1 MDYSIFPYWMGISN
15 FGELICAI
23 ISIMA
28 IFFIYCL
35 FGFAFCPNSLKVQWI
50 RALYILFWPIVIILL
65 LLSFPFIMIY
75 EFSKSPEVQD
85 KEWKEFIRKRNVIR
99 I

>member
-1 MDYSIFPYWMGISN
+1 MGISN

-28 IFFIYCL
+28 IFFLYCL
-35 FGFAFCPNSLKVQWI
+35 LGYAFCPDSLKVQWI
-50 RALYILFWPIVIILL
+50 RALYILFWPIVIVLT

-75 EFSKSPEVQD
+75 EFSKPPEVQE
-85 KEWKEFIRKRNVIR
+85 KELNEFMKEYK
-99 I
+99 

>member
-23 ISIMA
+23 ISIIA
-28 IFFIYCL
+28 IFFLYCL
-35 FGFAFCPNSLKVQWI
+35 LGYAFCPDSLKVQWI
-50 RALYILFWPIVIILL
+50 RALYILFWPIVIVLT

-75 EFSKSPEVQD
+75 EFSKPPEVQE
-85 KEWKEFIRKRNVIR
+85 KELNEFMKEYK
-99 I
+99 